1 MCSGSK
7 SIWRRSY
14 IAAANG
20 WTSWPGISLGSR
32 IAAESFSGADAVPGF
47 YGKPDAVYRLRRRS
61 RIIAL
66 HIVRTSKHP
75 LSACVCGCLRTFE
88 PLWADVC
95 GCLRTRPKCL
105 GMTCRC
111 VCECLRPR
119 KTVALHAVTCLRMSA
134 EGETIK
140 NFYFWQIFILKWKRL
155 RGPKQ
160 ILPASKLMHI
170 EPMRLLH
177 EDQDGL
183 WLLRWPCNIIMKK
196 KSCLLTWL
204 TPKKTSK
211 CTQKKKPPKLKKQCK
226 SLRSLSGHLAHT

>member
-105 GMTCRC
+105 GMTLPL
-111 VCECLRPR
+111 CLRVSAT
-119 KTVALHAVTCLRMSA
+119 KENGCLACGHMSA
-134 EGETIK
+134 DVCGRRNYKE
-140 NFYFWQIFILKWKRL
+140 FL
-155 RGPKQ
+155 
-160 ILPASKLMHI
+160 
-170 EPMRLLH
+170 
-177 EDQDGL
+177 
-183 WLLRWPCNIIMKK
+183 
-196 KSCLLTWL
+196 LLTDIHSKMETPTGPQTNPACIKTDAHRTNAFATWRSRWSLAFAL
-204 TPKKTSK
+204 TMQHHHEEKKLPPHLTNPKKNLQMYT
-211 CTQKKKPPKLKKQCK
+211 KKE
-226 SLRSLSGHLAHT
+226 TT

>member
-7 SIWRRSY
+7 SIWSRSY

-66 HIVRTSKHP
+66 HIARTSKHP

-88 PLWADVC
+88 PIWANVC

-119 KTVALHAVTCLRMSA
+119 KTAALHAVTCLRMSA
-134 EGETIK
+134 EGETK
-140 NFYFWQIFILKWKRL
+140 EFL
-155 RGPKQ
+155 
-160 ILPASKLMHI
+160 
-170 EPMRLLH
+170 
-177 EDQDGL
+177 
-183 WLLRWPCNIIMKK
+183 
-196 KSCLLTWL
+196 LLTDVCGL
-204 TPKKTSK
+204 GDQNHPEARSKTVGFRFLCSSM
-211 CTQKKKPPKLKKQCK
+211 PWCK
-226 SLRSLSGHLAHT
+226 YCNLSWRRNSF